1 MHITTAAPAEW
12 SAAFELALEHLPADV
27 RSVRVLNAL
36 ALLAGG
42 DIDPEGIFVA
52 RNTVGLSGVA
62 ICVLLP
68 GASGLFWLPR
78 TLPADP
84 ALEDQ
89 LVDRA
94 LDWLRGRGAKLAQ
107 AFLSPLD
114 RPYACS
120 LVRRGFQ
127 RVTRLNYLEHLL
139 QAVPSPAQQQI
150 RYVTYTEKN
159 RHAFHA
165 TLLRTYEAT
174 LDCPELNGVR
184 TIEEIIAG
192 HLSQG
197 DHRPDRWWLALAQD
211 RPVAV
216 AMATV
221 VPDLQAW
228 DLSYLGVVPEARR
241 QGVGR
246 ALAGHVLRAAQKAE
260 APKMILAVD
269 ERNVPALQLYG
280 QLHFTFVDFR
290 EVYLHILDRS
300 LAAPPELDPSLL
312 R

>member
-1 MHITTAAPAEW
+1 MHITTATPAEW

-52 RNTVGLSGVA
+52 QNAVGLGGVA

-78 TLPADP
+78 TVPADP

-107 AFLSPLD
+107 AFVSPLD
-114 RPYACS
+114 RPYARS
-120 LVRRGFQ
+120 LLRRGFQ

-139 QAVPSPAQQQI
+139 RAMPSPPSHQI
-150 RYVTYTEKN
+150 RYVTYSETN
-159 RHAFHA
+159 QHAFHA

-174 LDCPELNGVR
+174 LDCPELNGAR
-184 TIEEIIAG
+184 TIQEIIAG

-197 DHRPDRWWLALAQD
+197 DHRPERWWLALAEN

-221 VPDLQAW
+221 IPDLQAW

-241 QGVGR
+241 QGVAR
-246 ALAGHVLRAAQKAE
+246 ALAGHVLRAAQRAQ
-260 APKMILAVD
+260 APKLILAVD
-269 ERNVPALQLYG
+269 ERNLPALQLYG
-280 QLHFTFVDFR
+280 QLGFTSVDFR
-290 EVYLHILDRS
+290 EVYLQILDRS
-300 LAAPPELDPSLL
+300 LAARFPVDSSLL
-312 R
+312 